1 MVVNHFNKLRQ
12 FRVNK
17 GFGYFCHIALLNL
30 QNPKFMAD
38 AVDKVS
44 AKVSDSVDS
53 SPAENTSKK

>member
-17 GFGYFCHIALLNL
+17 GFGYFWHIALINL
-30 QNPKFMAD
+30 QNPKSMAD

-44 AKVSDSVDS
+44 AKALDSIES